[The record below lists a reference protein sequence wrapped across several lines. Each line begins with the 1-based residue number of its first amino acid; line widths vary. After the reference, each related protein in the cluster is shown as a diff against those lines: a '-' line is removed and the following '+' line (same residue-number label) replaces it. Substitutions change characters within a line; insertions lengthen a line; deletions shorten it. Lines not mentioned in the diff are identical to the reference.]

1 MAKIL
6 NIRERVHQPFR
17 DALCRTAGLSR
28 GNLNQTTDLF
38 IAQGRDE
45 GFTNLKTSAVLP
57 NDASMIILA
66 ARVMQ
71 WFRRPVP
78 RDMADATNVTLN
90 GDYGMIDGTV
100 PFAWPNA
107 VGGVAEGNAP
117 GLHNDVYR
125 LHWQCAEGLFW
136 TIGAGEKDS
145 LRSMPTM
152 YFPAGGGLHGKIGAR
167 TGIIWWF
174 DRQGQYVHFHAP
186 LIHYNNGCPTHTA
199 ILRLAR
205 AITITPRQL
214 IKAQVTAVRYPDGGN
229 ATLFGTTTANGRDML
244 NPIDNLNAVDACGK
258 VVSLIL
264 DGLLSRDVQ

>member
-17 DALCRTAGLSR
+17 DALCRTHGYSR
-28 GNLNQTTDLF
+28 GTLNQTTDLF

-57 NDASMIILA
+57 NDSSMIVLA

-71 WFRRPVP
+71 WFRRPVIRGLGP
-78 RDMADATNVTLN
+78 SNVN
-90 GDYGMIDGTV
+90 GDYGQIDALV
-100 PFAWPNA
+100 PWVWPNA
-107 VGGVAEGNAP
+107 VGQVAEGNAVAF
-117 GLHNDVYR
+117 HNDVYR
-125 LHWQCAEGLFW
+125 MHWQCAEGLFW

-152 YFPAGGGLHGKIGAR
+152 YFPAGGGLHGKIGGR
-167 TGIIWWF
+167 TGTIWWF
-174 DRQGQYVHFHAP
+174 DQQGQYQHVHAP

-214 IKAQVTAVRYPDGGN
+214 IKAQVTAVNYPDGGN
-229 ATLFGTTTANGRDML
+229 ATIFGTATANGRNML
-244 NPIDNLNAVDACGK
+244 NPIDNLNAVDAMGK